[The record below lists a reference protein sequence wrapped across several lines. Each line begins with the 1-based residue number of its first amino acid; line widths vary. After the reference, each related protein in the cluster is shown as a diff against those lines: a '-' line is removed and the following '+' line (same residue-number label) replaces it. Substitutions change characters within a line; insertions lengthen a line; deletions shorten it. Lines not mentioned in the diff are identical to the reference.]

1 MLRKKDK
8 TKNKGVHNTE
18 QLNDVPEREGKYSI
32 LYSHCLKKKKR
43 KKKIQYSPPSLPP
56 LSLPPP
62 PPPKKPATNQPKKP
76 NSIYF
81 VLTLSNSLQIS
92 LIFHLGLNCII
103 TFQYK
108 SRSSLNLEEF
118 IVLVYSFLHAFEEFE
133 KSWASQLWIHFNV
146 MKFQRNDCLRDC
158 HNTVCSAYII
168 ETPKTGQADISL
180 CAYLF
185 HLLDFMAGYPEMQ
198 RKF

>member
-1 MLRKKDK
+1 MLS
-8 TKNKGVHNTE
+8 E
-18 QLNDVPEREGKYSI
+18 CICQ
-32 LYSHCLKKKKR
+32 HCCGIAQFSWVECLELSWKCWSKCLDHLSAFFLFLFLFFF
-43 KKKIQYSPPSLPP
+43 ISNFP
-56 LSLPPP
+56 LCQIWLF
-62 PPPKKPATNQPKKP
+62 NCC
-76 NSIYF
+76 SIYL

-108 SRSSLNLEEF
+108 SRSSLNLKEF

-168 ETPKTGQADISL
+168 ETPQTGQADISL

>member
-1 MLRKKDK
+1 MMSLKEKE
-8 TKNKGVHNTE
+8 NT
-18 QLNDVPEREGKYSI
+18 VYSI
-32 LYSHCLKKKKR
+32 HIAWR
-43 KKKIQYSPPSLPP
+43 KKKERKKSNIPLPPYLLSPSL
-56 LSLPPP
+56 LP

-168 ETPKTGQADISL
+168 ETPKTGQVDISL